1 MAKPLI
7 TLNNFKPIQ
16 DGGSYF
22 LQGFE
27 PKTVGNTSIL
37 SPTNR
42 PALYIDSD
50 DTGFSNLGALDVLIN
65 TNLDCQ
71 SGAFMNMYGISNAHI
86 FHLNRIKGYA
96 GGQIFQINASYV
108 TSEPGLAVTERE
120 TLLFTGNRHLGLA
133 YYFTVDTGTATSVTL
148 NDYNG
153 DAASTLNATYGV
165 DNGSQN
171 GHIFNLTTGEAYDN
185 TTDNPTNTLNFTTA
199 GTTPS
204 NGDEVLIFLSRK
216 FSFIDNLSDRH
227 FIGQGSP
234 FNWNHQIIPFG
245 NDYYILNGNYLA
257 VLQDDETTFARE
269 EKALPHSVQGV
280 CGASNSDKIL
290 VGGDYQGSGKL
301 LLWDG
306 ESSFW
311 NYSLDIPFAPE
322 SIVAY
327 GGDFLLMSAGVL
339 YWTNGYEVNKISELP
354 DNTLKSGY
362 KRSCPYNGLKILND
376 KIYIVNNGYDYNRL
390 RVGLYIYDLKKK
402 GFSFMPFIDGDV
414 SFPTHN
420 GGGGALLLQADS
432 SLLWC
437 GTSWGFTKIDF
448 NRESSYGSNSYYA
461 QFLISL
467 PKKMK
472 ISMVELNLALPNY
485 YVDNYWDLQTDV
497 IVSVSDGRKGMYYFM
512 QIGESTTTKIVST
525 NELNFDT
532 HAEIGE
538 QIEILNSVGNSSGE
552 KVFITGITDPATAT
566 VDYDIDYT
574 LANAPTA
581 YGVDGMLYKLKK
593 QGSKNIQ
600 IQDLDILQDLTFPV
614 SDFYSDKLWL
624 EVLFRKH
631 SDKKAL
637 ALNINSIKI
646 F

>member
-1 MAKPLI
+1 MAKPII
-7 TLNNFKPIQ
+7 TISNFKPIQ

-42 PALYIDSD
+42 PALCVGSGDA
-50 DTGFSNLGALDVLIN
+50 GFSGLGRLDVLIN

-185 TTDNPTNTLNFTTA
+185 TTDNPTDTLNFTTA

-204 NGDEVLIFLSRK
+204 NGDEVLIFISRK

-227 FIGQGSP
+227 FIGQRNP
-234 FNWNHQIIPFG
+234 ADWNHQIIPFG

-269 EKALPHSVQGV
+269 EKALPHSVQAV

-290 VGGDYQGSGKL
+290 VGGDYKGSGKL

-306 ESSFW
+306 ESEFW

-322 SIVAY
+322 SIIAY

-339 YWTNGYEVNKISELP
+339 YWTNGYEVNKIAELP
-354 DNTLKSGY
+354 DNILQSGY
-362 KRSCPYNGLKILND
+362 CPYNGLQILND
-376 KIYIVNNGYDYNRL
+376 KVYIVNNGKDYNRF
-390 RVGLYIYDLKKK
+390 RVGLYIYNLKTK
-402 GFSFMPFIDGDV
+402 GFSFMPFIDGDD
-414 SFPTHN
+414 SYPTHS
-420 GGGGALLLQADS
+420 GSGGALLLQSDYS
-432 SLLWC
+432 QLWC

-448 NRESSYGSNSYYA
+448 NKEGSTGLNSYYA
-461 QFLISL
+461 QFFISL

-472 ISMVELNLALPNY
+472 ISMVELNLALPNNK
-485 YVDNYWDLQTDV
+485 VDNNSDLQIDT
-497 IVSVSDGRKGMYYFM
+497 IVSIGDGRKGMYYDM
-512 QIGESTTTKIVST
+512 DIGESTTTKIVST
-525 NELNFDT
+525 SEVNYDT
-532 HAEIGE
+532 HAEVGE
-538 QIEILNSVGNSSGE
+538 QIEILKSVANSSGE
-552 KVFITGITDPATAT
+552 KVFITGITDPGTAT

-574 LANAPTA
+574 LANAPTGA
-581 YGVDGMLYKLKK
+581 GTEAMLYKLKK

-624 EVLFRKH
+624 EVLFRKT
-631 SDKKAL
+631 SGKTAM

-646 F
+646 Y

>member
-1 MAKPLI
+1 MAKPILTI
-7 TLNNFKPIQ
+7 SNFKPIQ

-42 PALYIDSD
+42 PALFIDSD
-50 DTGFSNLGALDVLIN
+50 DTGFSNLGALDDLIN
-65 TNLDCQ
+65 TNLECQ
-71 SGAFMNMYGISNAHI
+71 SNAFMNMYGISNGCI
-86 FHLNRIKGYA
+86 FHFNRLPNMS
-96 GGQIFQINASYV
+96 GGQMFSINISYK

-120 TLLFTGNRHLGLA
+120 TLLFTGSKHLGLA

-148 NDYNG
+148 KDYNE
-153 DAASTLNATYGV
+153 DAVSTLFSTYGID
-165 DNGSQN
+165 DNTWN
-171 GHIFNLTTGEAYDN
+171 GHIFNLTTGESYDN
-185 TTDNPTNTLNFTTA
+185 TTSEPTDTLNFTTA
-199 GTTPS
+199 TTTPS
-204 NGDEVLIFLSRK
+204 AGDEVLIFLSRK
-216 FSFIDNLSDRH
+216 FSFIDNFSDIH
-227 FIGQGSP
+227 FIGQRNSSD
-234 FNWNHQIIPFG
+234 WNHQIIPFG

-269 EKALPHSVQGV
+269 EKALPHSVQAV

-290 VGGDYQGSGKL
+290 IGGDYKGSGKL

-339 YWTNGYEVNKISELP
+339 YWTNGYEVNKIAELP
-354 DNTLKSGY
+354 DNILQSGY
-362 KRSCPYNGLKILND
+362 CPYNGLKILND
-376 KIYIVNNGYDYNRL
+376 KIYIVNNNGESKNRFK
-390 RVGLYIYDLKKK
+390 VGLYIYDLKTK
-402 GFSFMPFIDGDV
+402 GFAFCPFVDTND
-414 SFPTHN
+414 SYPTYN
-420 GGGGALLLQADS
+420 GSGGAILFQSDAS
-432 SLLWC
+432 QLWC

-448 NRESSYGSNSYYA
+448 NKEGSTGLNSYYA

-472 ISMVELNLALPNY
+472 ISNIELNLALPNVY
-485 YVDNYWDLQTDV
+485 LDTSNDLQSDI
-497 IVSVSDGRKGMYYFM
+497 IVSVGDGRKGLYHYM
-512 QIGESTTTKIVST
+512 QVGESTTTKLVST
-525 NELNFDT
+525 NELNFET
-532 HAEIGE
+532 KAEVNE
-538 QIEILNSVGNSSGE
+538 QIEVLQSTNCSAGE
-552 KVFITGITDPATAT
+552 KVFITKITDPGTSS
-566 VDYDIDYT
+566 VDYEIDYT
-574 LANAPTA
+574 LANAPSNSGTEA
-581 YGVDGMLYKLKK
+581 MLYKLKK

-624 EVLFRKH
+624 EVLFRKT
-631 SDKKAL
+631 SGKTAM

>member
-1 MAKPLI
+1 MAKPILTI
-7 TLNNFKPIQ
+7 SNFKPIQ

-50 DTGFSNLGALDVLIN
+50 DTGFSNLGALDDLIN

-71 SGAFMNMYGISNAHI
+71 SNAFMNMYGISNGYI
-86 FHLNRIKGYA
+86 FHFNRLPDMS
-96 GGQIFQINASYV
+96 GGEMFSINISYK

-120 TLLFTGNRHLGLA
+120 TLLFTGSKHLGLA
-133 YYFTVDTGTATSVTL
+133 YYFTVNVGTATSVTL

-153 DAASTLNATYGV
+153 DAVSTLFSTYGID
-165 DNGSQN
+165 DNTWN

-185 TTDNPTNTLNFTTA
+185 TTSEPTDTLNFTTA
-199 GTTPS
+199 TTTPS
-204 NGDEVLIFLSRK
+204 AGDEVLIFLSRK
-216 FSFIDNLSDRH
+216 FSFIDNFSDRH
-227 FIGQGSP
+227 FIGQRNSSD
-234 FNWNHQIIPFG
+234 WNHQIIPFG

-257 VLQDDETTFARE
+257 VLESDETTFARE

-290 VGGDYQGSGKL
+290 VGGDYKGSGKL

-339 YWTNGYEVNKISELP
+339 YWTNGYEVNKIAELP
-354 DNTLKSGY
+354 DNILQSGY
-362 KRSCPYNGLKILND
+362 CPYNGLKILND
-376 KIYIVNNGYDYNRL
+376 KIYIVNNGTDYNRF
-390 RVGLYIYDLKKK
+390 RIGLYIYDLKTK
-402 GFSFMPFIDGDV
+402 GFSFMPFIDKDD
-414 SFPTHN
+414 SYPTHN
-420 GGGGALLLQADS
+420 GSGGALLFQSDS
-432 SLLWC
+432 SQLWC

-448 NRESSYGSNSYYA
+448 NKESSYGANSYYA

-467 PKKMK
+467 PNKMK
-472 ISMVELNLALPNY
+472 ISNIELNLALPNNK
-485 YVDNYWDLQTDV
+485 VDNNPDLQTDV
-497 IVSVSDGRKGMYYFM
+497 IVSVGDGRKGMYYNM
-512 QIGESTTTKIVST
+512 DIGESTTTKIVST
-525 NELNFDT
+525 SEVNYDT

-538 QIEILNSVGNSSGE
+538 QIEILQSVGNSSGE
-552 KVFITGITDPATAT
+552 KVFITGITDPSTAT

-574 LANAPTA
+574 LANAPTS
-581 YGVDGMLYKLKK
+581 YGVNAMLYKLKK

-600 IQDLDILQDLTFPV
+600 IQDLDMLQDLTFPV

-624 EVLFRKH
+624 EVLFRKT
-631 SDKKAL
+631 SGKTAL

>member
-1 MAKPLI
+1 MAKPILTI
-7 TLNNFKPIQ
+7 SNFQPIR

-42 PALYIDSD
+42 PSLFIDSD
-50 DTGFSNLGALDVLIN
+50 DTGFSNIGALDVLIN

-71 SGAFMNMYGISNAHI
+71 SNAFMNMYGISNQHI
-86 FHLNRIKGYA
+86 FHFNRIKSDA
-96 GGQIFQINASYV
+96 GGQIFQIDASYT
-108 TSEPGLAVTERE
+108 TSEPGLGVTERE

-133 YYFTVDTGTATSVTL
+133 YYFTVNVGGATSVTL
-148 NDYNG
+148 KDYNG
-153 DAASTLNATYGV
+153 DAVTTLYGTYGI

-185 TTDNPTNTLNFTTA
+185 TTDNPTTTLNFTTA

-204 NGDEVLIFLSRK
+204 SGDEVLIFVSRK

-227 FIGQGSP
+227 FIGQRNP
-234 FNWNHQIIPFG
+234 ADWNHQIIPFG

-257 VLQDDETTFARE
+257 VLQSDETTFARE

-280 CGASNSDKIL
+280 CGASNSDNIL
-290 VGGDYQGSGKL
+290 IGGDYKGSGKL

-339 YWTNGYEVNKISELP
+339 YWTNGYEVNKIAELP
-354 DNTLKSGY
+354 DNILQSGY
-362 KRSCPYNGLKILND
+362 CPYNGLKILND
-376 KIYIVNNGYDYNRL
+376 KVYIVNNGTDYNRFS
-390 RVGLYIYDLKKK
+390 VGLYIYDLNKK
-402 GFSFMPFIDGDV
+402 GFSFMPFIDGDD
-414 SFPTHN
+414 SYPTHS
-420 GGGGALLLQADS
+420 GSGGALLLQSDS
-432 SLLWC
+432 SQLWC

-448 NRESSYGSNSYYA
+448 NKESSYGANSYYA

-467 PKKMK
+467 PNKMK
-472 ISMVELNLALPNY
+472 ISMVELNLALPNNKI
-485 YVDNYWDLQTDV
+485 DNNPDLQIDT
-497 IVSVSDGRKGMYYFM
+497 IVSVGDGRKGMYYDID
-512 QIGESTTTKIVST
+512 IGESTTTKIVST
-525 NELNFDT
+525 NELNYDT

-538 QIEILNSVGNSSGE
+538 QIEILQSVGNSSGE
-552 KVFITGITDPATAT
+552 KVFITGITDPSTAT

-574 LANAPTA
+574 LANAPTS
-581 YGVDGMLYKLKK
+581 YGVNAMLYKLKK

-600 IQDLDILQDLTFPV
+600 IQDLDMLQDLTFPV

-624 EVLFRKH
+624 EVLFRKT
-631 SDKKAL
+631 SGKTAL

-646 F
+646 Y